1 MTKKWIWVLAFF
13 MGFAMICLIFVQTYW
28 IKNAVIVKERQFDQL
43 INKILSEVVNKV
55 QKQETVHYII
65 DEMNPFYFDTT
76 FSLFDDEFE
85 IAHDFYIYQES
96 SGQDISANISVYS
109 SDTFILVD
117 DQNIKTSKK
126 SIDKSNTGTP
136 KYELPP
142 DFKSRIVNRRT
153 FINNILSKMFS
164 FNPNI
169 EERLDPGKFEAIIRE
184 ALADKGIDLD
194 FEYAVTKWNSMLAF
208 KSDNYIPDT
217 GAEYYKVQL
226 FPDDFFSKSDYL
238 TIYFPSKKNF
248 IFKSLG
254 YMAFSSIL
262 LTLIIVVSFTVTIF
276 IIIRQKRL
284 SEIRSDFVNN
294 MTHELKTPI
303 STISLA
309 SQMLG
314 DKSIP
319 PESKNIDNLSSVI
332 IDESRRLGYQVEK
345 VLQTAIFDKGKLK
358 LKLKGT
364 DINEIIHNVI
374 NNFSI
379 QIKQKNGLI
388 IPSLHAENSVLNID
402 VVHITNVLTNLVDN
416 AIKYCTR
423 DPEIYME
430 TQNYRDYLM
439 IAVRDNGIGINKHD
453 QKRIFDKFYRV
464 STGNIHSVKGFGLGL
479 SYVKKIVEEHKGFIK
494 LESEP
499 YEGTTFK
506 IYLPLNNNLAKQK

>member
-1 MTKKWIWVLAFF
+1 MNKKWIWILSVF
-13 MGFAMICLIFVQTYW
+13 MGVAMICLIFVQTYW
-28 IKNAVIVKERQFDQL
+28 IRNAVIVKERQFDQL
-43 INKILSEVVNKV
+43 INKVLSEITNKV
-55 QKQETVHYII
+55 QKQEAMHYII
-65 DEMNPFYFDTT
+65 DEMDPFYFDTT
-76 FSLFDDEFE
+76 ASLFDREFE
-85 IAHDFYIYQES
+85 IKHDFYIYQES
-96 SGQDISANISVYS
+96 SGQDLSANISVYS
-109 SDTFILVD
+109 SDTFIIAD
-117 DQNIKTSKK
+117 EK
-126 SIDKSNTGTP
+126 SINNFQKSTEKSNAGARG
-136 KYELPP
+136 YELPP
-142 DFKSRIVNRRT
+142 DFSKRLANRRT
-153 FINNILSKMFS
+153 IINNVLSKMFRYNS
-164 FNPNI
+164 DI
-169 EERLDPGKFEAIIRE
+169 EERLEQGKFEGIIRE
-184 ALADKGIDLD
+184 ALADRGINMD
-194 FEYAVTKWNSMLAF
+194 FEYAVTRWNSILAF
-208 KSDNYIPDT
+208 KSDNYMPDAD
-217 GAEYYKVQL
+217 AEYYKVQL

-254 YMAFSSIL
+254 YMAFSSII
-262 LTLIIVVSFTVTIF
+262 LTLIIVASFTITIF

-319 PESKNIDNLSSVI
+319 VESKNIDNLSSVI
-332 IDESRRLGYQVEK
+332 TDESRRLGYQVEK

-358 LKLKGT
+358 LKLRET
-364 DINEIIHNVI
+364 DIHEIIHSVI

-388 IPSLHAENSVLNID
+388 IPSLHAENSVTNID

-430 TQNYRDYLM
+430 TQNYGEYIM
-439 IAVRDNGIGINKHD
+439 IAVRDNGIGINRHD

-479 SYVKKIVEEHKGFIK
+479 SYVKKIVEEHRGYTK

-499 YEGTTFK
+499 YEGSTFR
-506 IYLPLNNNLAKQK
+506 IYLPLNSNAEKQK